1 MRYDLHIHSKYS
13 SDGYLDPKMIVKIA
27 NKRGLSGVALTD
39 HNTLKG
45 GLKTKEYETDDF
57 KVIVGSEINTDRGE
71 VIGLFLSEEI
81 KSNIFPDVTE
91 EIKDQNGMVI
101 IPHPFDEL
109 RGNGIRPKKEDKKFL
124 DGVEIFNSRCILERY
139 NYKAHEYA
147 MENDLKYTA
156 GSDAHFAG
164 EIGKA
169 GILTD
174 FEINDVDDLRK
185 SLIGNKSVIF
195 GGKSS
200 FINLGLTKVLK
211 IWRKASSG

>member
-1 MRYDLHIHSKYS
+1 
-13 SDGYLDPKMIVKIA
+13 
-27 NKRGLSGVALTD
+27 
-39 HNTLKG
+39 
-45 GLKTKEYETDDF
+45 
-57 KVIVGSEINTDRGE
+57 
-71 VIGLFLSEEI
+71 
-81 KSNIFPDVTE
+81 
-91 EIKDQNGMVI
+91 
-101 IPHPFDEL
+101 
-109 RGNGIRPKKEDKKFL
+109 
-124 DGVEIFNSRCILERY
+124 
-139 NYKAHEYA
+139 

-185 SLIGNKSVIF
+185 SLLGNKSVIF

>member
-1 MRYDLHIHSKYS
+1 MRYDLHVHSKYS
-13 SDGYLDPKMIVKIA
+13 SDGYLDPKTIVKVA
-27 NKRGLSGVALTD
+27 RKRGLSGIALTD

-81 KSNIFPDVTE
+81 KSNMFPDVTE
-91 EIKDQNGMVI
+91 EIKDQNGIVI

-109 RGNGIRPKKEDKKFL
+109 RGNGIKPKKEDTKFL
-124 DGVEIFNSRCILERY
+124 DGVEIFNSRCILEKY
-139 NYKAHEYA
+139 NYKAHEFA
-147 MENDLKYTA
+147 MENGLKYTA

-169 GILTD
+169 GIITD
-174 FEINDVDDLRK
+174 FEIDDVDDLRK
-185 SLIGNKSVIF
+185 SVLRDKSIIF
-195 GGKSS
+195 CRKSN